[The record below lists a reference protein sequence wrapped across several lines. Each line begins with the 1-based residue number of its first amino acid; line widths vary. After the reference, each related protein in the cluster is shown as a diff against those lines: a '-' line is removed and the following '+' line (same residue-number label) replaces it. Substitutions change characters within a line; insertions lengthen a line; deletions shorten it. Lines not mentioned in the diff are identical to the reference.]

1 MGINWGD
8 LGIVF
13 VGTLVGAGALV
24 ALFAVG
30 VLGLSRQAEA
40 KEQGGSGTVQFSG
53 SVVCFALC
61 VAIAAYGI
69 YLIVAK

>member
-1 MGINWGD
+1 MVVNWGD

-13 VGTLVGAGALV
+13 IGTLIGAGALV

-40 KEQGGSGTVQFSG
+40 REQGGSGTVQFSG

-61 VAIAAYGI
+61 IAIVLYGI